1 MDQNIIFIDGL
12 DVNFDME
19 TIGQKLGGRISPKME
34 KLLQSM
40 IEKARP
46 IAKPRAAARLCSLSI
61 VSDDQVR
68 VDDTVFK
75 STLLKEHVEGL
86 GKVFPYL
93 ATEGLELAEW
103 GRTYEGLDRILAN
116 AIQNVAMRQA
126 RDRLEEVLLEKYGLN
141 QVSAMN
147 PGSLAVWPITQ
158 QVPLFDLLRP
168 LPEKLGITL
177 LPTYMMKPE
186 HSVSGIFFQTDSK
199 FHNCQL
205 CPKADCPSRRVPYTG
220 MV

>member
-1 MDQNIIFIDGL
+1 MDQNIIFIDNL
-12 DVNFDME
+12 DVTFDME
-19 TIGQKLGGRISPKME
+19 AIGQKLGGRVSPRME
-34 KLLQSM
+34 KLLLSM
-40 IEKARP
+40 IDKARP
-46 IAKPRAAARLCSLSI
+46 IAKPRAAAKLCALSI
-61 VSDDQVR
+61 ISDDQVR

-75 STLLKEHVEGL
+75 STLLKEHVDGL

-103 GRTYEGLDRILAN
+103 GRSFEGTDRIFAN

-126 RDRLEEVLLEKYGLN
+126 RDRLEEVLLENYGLN

-158 QVPLFDLLRP
+158 QTPLFDLLKP

-205 CPKADCPSRRVPYTG
+205 CPKEDCPSRRVPYTG

>member
-1 MDQNIIFIDGL
+1 MDQNIILVDRL
-12 DVNFDME
+12 SVSFDLE
-19 TIGQKLGGRISPKME
+19 ALGKKLGPRSTPRME
-34 KLLQSM
+34 KLLQTLTD
-40 IEKARP
+40 EAQP
-46 IAKPRAAARLCSLSI
+46 LAKPKAGAKFCTLS
-61 VSDDQVR
+61 VLSDDQVR

-75 STLLKEHVEGL
+75 STLLKQHVDGL

-93 ATEGLELAEW
+93 ATEGEELAEW
-103 GRTYEGLDRILAN
+103 SRSYSGLERIVAN
-116 AIQNVAMRQA
+116 AVQYAALGQA
-126 RDRLEEVLLEKYGLN
+126 RDRLEEVILEKYGLK

-147 PGSLAVWPITQ
+147 PGSLTAWPITQ
-158 QVPLFDLLRP
+158 QVPLFELLKP
-168 LPEKLGITL
+168 LPETLGITL

-205 CPKADCPSRRVPYTG
+205 CPKEACPSRRVPYTG